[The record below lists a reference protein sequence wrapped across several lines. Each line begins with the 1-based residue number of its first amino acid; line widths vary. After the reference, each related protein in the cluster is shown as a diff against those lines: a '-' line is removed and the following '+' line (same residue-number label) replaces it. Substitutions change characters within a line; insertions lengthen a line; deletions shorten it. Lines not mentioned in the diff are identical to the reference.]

1 MLLKIKSKAIEIGK
15 PVAILVG
22 LVAIVACVIVL
33 TRPAKAAPSDDFV
46 TTWKTDNPGTS
57 NSTSITIPTN
67 SSYAYSYDVD
77 WDNDGTFDQFGIT
90 GDVTHNFGV
99 SGTYTIR
106 IQGSF
111 PSIYF
116 NATLDSQKI
125 LSIDQWGTIA
135 WSSMYHSYQ
144 GCTSMEVLA
153 TDSPDLS
160 GVTSME
166 AMFATSA
173 VNANLNSWNTTNV
186 TNMNSLFA
194 LSIFNG
200 DISSWNTSS
209 VTNMGSMFSTNTA
222 FNQDISSWDVSS
234 VTDTSGMF
242 SAASSFNQ
250 NIGSW
255 NTSSVTDISGMF
267 GYATSF
273 NQDISGWDVSS
284 VADMTAMFAYA
295 SSFNQNIGSWNTA
308 NVINMDGVFGYNS
321 SFNQDISS
329 WDVSGAVSMVAMF
342 YNATSFNQDISG
354 WDVSGVTYM
363 VYMFGG
369 ATNFN
374 QNLGSWN
381 VSSAI
386 DMTSMFDGVTLSTNN
401 YDLLLAGWSAQAL
414 QPGVVFSAGNSQYC
428 NAVDRASIVTSYAWA
443 ITDGGPAVCNAPV
456 VATSTASNITAT
468 SATASAII
476 TSDGGGSI
484 SDTGL
489 QYGPT
494 PSYGNTASIGAGV
507 VGNNPVNISGLSCS
521 TTYHYRAFATN
532 AYATGY
538 GSDQSLSTI
547 ACGGGGGT
555 IINPDNGPISTLIIP
570 SVGIPATP
578 LVTPSIDVPIIL
590 PSPTGIA
597 AALDALL
604 KLAEKVPPEVAAS
617 IPYLLLLILLGLAA
631 LYALQSYREYKS
643 AGSYDKQ
650 IARYKNIQMGGKN
663 FIALTSHYLNTPISI
678 MQFSSE
684 LLLSAGII
692 TKQKAGI
699 IAESI
704 KSIRDSARQ
713 LIESSSS
720 ATESIVTEVDK
731 NVLKSKVRIS
741 SIKPAVFAPVIIAG
755 LLIALSNLIFVK
767 AKVINIG
774 LELVVIQSLLLLLVL
789 VLIILAYRSLV
800 RNKYLKNQRQ
810 GLANAEEDLMNTKVD
825 FINTTANRLYKN
837 IVLLKS
843 VSAGFKKDKSVE
855 NFARGLAMIS
865 SVESSFSL
873 LARFTNYQP
882 SGVANSN
889 DTKDILTKIISKQKA
904 NIDLKHLHIKKQVD
918 SDFTIDLDQQALIM
932 LIGSTVSNAVKFSK
946 NGGTIDIEIK
956 NKREYVLISVKD
968 RGLGI
973 AKDKLDQI
981 MMPFVR
987 ATDVLQYDYEGIG
1000 LALYLD
1006 RIILDQSGGS
1016 IDIISKPNEGTTVE
1030 IKVPK
1035 IQNSHPGMIYDAKGY
1050 LVPA

>member
-90 GDVTHNFGV
+90 GDVTHDFGV

-116 NATLDSQKI
+116 NASMDRQKI
-125 LSIDQWGTIA
+125 LSIDQWGTIG
-135 WSSMYHSYQ
+135 WSSMYRSYN
-144 GCTSMEVLA
+144 GCTFVQVSA
-153 TDSPDLS
+153 SDSPDLS

-166 AMFATSA
+166 AMFEGAGS

-194 LSIFNG
+194 TSNFNG
-200 DISSWNTSS
+200 DISSWNTAN
-209 VTNMGSMFSTNTA
+209 VTNIGGMFATNPA
-222 FNQDISSWDVSS
+222 FNQDLSGWDVSS
-234 VTDTSGMF
+234 ATDASGMFSGATSFNQNIGGWNTGGLADTSGMF
-242 SAASSFNQ
+242 SF
-250 NIGSW
+250 
-255 NTSSVTDISGMF
+255 
-267 GYATSF
+267 ATNF
-273 NQDISGWDVSS
+273 NQDISGWDTSS
-284 VADMTAMFAYA
+284 VGDMTAMFAYA
-295 SSFNQNIGSWNTA
+295 TSFNQNIG
-308 NVINMDGVFGYNS
+308 G
-321 SFNQDISS
+321 
-329 WDVSGAVSMVAMF
+329 
-342 YNATSFNQDISG
+342 
-354 WDVSGVTYM
+354 
-363 VYMFGG
+363 
-369 ATNFN
+369 
-374 QNLGSWN
+374 WN
-381 VSSAI
+381 VSAVT

-428 NAVDRASIVTSYAWA
+428 NAVDRSSIVTNYAWA
-443 ITDGGPAVCNAPV
+443 ITDGGPAVCSAPV
-456 VATSTASNITAT
+456 VLTSLASNITAT

-476 TSDGGGSI
+476 TSDGGGPI
-484 SDTGL
+484 TDTGL
-489 QYGPT
+489 EYGPT
-494 PSYGNTASIGAGV
+494 TSYGNTASIGAGI
-507 VGNNPVNISGLSCS
+507 VGDNPINMQNLNYC
-521 TTYHYRAFATN
+521 TTFHYRAFATN
-532 AYATGY
+532 AYATSY
-538 GSDQSLSTI
+538 GSDQSFSTL
-547 ACGGGGGT
+547 ACGGSGGGG
-555 IINPDNGPISTLIIP
+555 IIIPGDGPVIILAIP
-570 SVGIPATP
+570 SVDIPATS
-578 LVTPSIDVPIIL
+578 LVTPSFEVPTIV
-590 PSPTGIA
+590 PSPTGVA
-597 AALDALL
+597 NALDALV
-604 KLAEKVPPEVAAS
+604 KLAERIPAEVAAS
-617 IPYLLLLILLGLAA
+617 IPYLFLLILLGLAA

-643 AGSYDKQ
+643 IGSYDRQ
-650 IARYKNIQMGGKN
+650 IARYKTIQLGGEN
-663 FIALTSHYLNTPISI
+663 FIAITSHYLNTPIGI
-678 MQFSSE
+678 IQFSSE
-684 LLLSAGII
+684 LLLTAGII

-699 IAESI
+699 VAESV
-704 KSIRDSARQ
+704 KSIRNSAKQ
-713 LIESSSS
+713 LIESSGS
-720 ATESIVTEVDK
+720 ATEDIVTEVDK

-755 LLIALSNLIFVK
+755 LLIALANLIFFR
-767 AKVINIG
+767 AEVIDTG
-774 LELVVIQSLLLLLVL
+774 LDSIVIQSLLLLLVL

-800 RNKYLKNQRQ
+800 RNKYLNTQRQ
-810 GLANAEEDLMNTKVD
+810 SLVKAEQDLINTKID
-825 FINTTANRLYKN
+825 FINTTANKLYKN

-843 VSAGFKKDKSVE
+843 ISAGLKKDESVD
-855 NFARGLAMIS
+855 NFVRGIAMLS
-865 SVESSFSL
+865 SIESSFSL
-873 LARFTNYQP
+873 LARFTNYQT
-882 SGVANSN
+882 SGATNSS

-946 NGGTIDIEIK
+946 NGGVIDVEIK

>member
-15 PVAILVG
+15 PVAILAG
-22 LVAIVACVIVL
+22 LAAIVACVIVL

-77 WDNDGTFDQFGIT
+77 WDNDGTFDQFGIA
-90 GDVTHNFGV
+90 GDVTHDFGV

-116 NATLDSQKI
+116 NASMDRQKI
-125 LSIDQWGTIA
+125 LSIDQWGTIG
-135 WSSMYHSYQ
+135 WSSMYRSYN
-144 GCTSMEVLA
+144 GCTFVQVSA
-153 TDSPDLS
+153 SDSPDLS

-166 AMFATSA
+166 ALFEGAGS

-194 LSIFNG
+194 TSNFNG
-200 DISSWNTSS
+200 DISSWNTAN
-209 VTNMGSMFSTNTA
+209 VTNIGGMFATNPA
-222 FNQDISSWDVSS
+222 FNQDLSGWDVSS
-234 VTDTSGMF
+234 ATDASGMFSGATSFNQNIGGWNTGGLADTSGMF
-242 SAASSFNQ
+242 SF
-250 NIGSW
+250 
-255 NTSSVTDISGMF
+255 
-267 GYATSF
+267 ATNF
-273 NQDISGWDVSS
+273 NQDISGWDTSS
-284 VADMTAMFAYA
+284 VGDMTAMFAYA
-295 SSFNQNIGSWNTA
+295 TSFNQNIG
-308 NVINMDGVFGYNS
+308 G
-321 SFNQDISS
+321 
-329 WDVSGAVSMVAMF
+329 
-342 YNATSFNQDISG
+342 
-354 WDVSGVTYM
+354 
-363 VYMFGG
+363 
-369 ATNFN
+369 
-374 QNLGSWN
+374 WN
-381 VSSAI
+381 VSAVT

-428 NAVDRASIVTSYAWA
+428 NAVDRSSIVTSYAWA
-443 ITDGGPAVCNAPV
+443 ITDGGPAVCSAPV
-456 VATSTASNITAT
+456 VLTSLASNITAT

-476 TSDGGGSI
+476 TSDGGGPI
-484 SDTGL
+484 TDTGL
-489 QYGPT
+489 EYGPT
-494 PSYGNTASIGAGV
+494 ASYGNTASIGAGI
-507 VGNNPVNISGLSCS
+507 VGDNPINMQNLNYC
-521 TTYHYRAFATN
+521 TTFHYRAFATN
-532 AYATGY
+532 AYATSY
-538 GSDQSLSTI
+538 GSDQSFSTL
-547 ACGGGGGT
+547 ACGGSGGGG
-555 IINPDNGPISTLIIP
+555 IIIPGDGPVIILAIP
-570 SVGIPATP
+570 SVDIPATS
-578 LVTPSIDVPIIL
+578 LVTPSFEVPTIV
-590 PSPTGIA
+590 PSPTGVA
-597 AALDALL
+597 NALDALV
-604 KLAEKVPPEVAAS
+604 KLAERIPAEVAAS
-617 IPYLLLLILLGLAA
+617 IPYLFLLILLGLAA

-643 AGSYDKQ
+643 IGSYDRQ
-650 IARYKNIQMGGKN
+650 IARYKTIQLGGEN
-663 FIALTSHYLNTPISI
+663 FIAITSHYLNTPIGI
-678 MQFSSE
+678 IQFSSE
-684 LLLSAGII
+684 LLLTAGII

-699 IAESI
+699 VAESV
-704 KSIRDSARQ
+704 KSIRNSDKQ
-713 LIESSSS
+713 LIESSGS
-720 ATESIVTEVDK
+720 ATEDIVTEVDK

-755 LLIALSNLIFVK
+755 LLIALANLIFFR
-767 AKVINIG
+767 AEVIDTG
-774 LELVVIQSLLLLLVL
+774 LDSIIIQSLLLLLVL

-800 RNKYLKNQRQ
+800 RNKYLNTQRQ
-810 GLANAEEDLMNTKVD
+810 SLVKAEQDLINTKID
-825 FINTTANRLYKN
+825 FINTTANKLYKN

-843 VSAGFKKDKSVE
+843 ISAGLKKDESVDI
-855 NFARGLAMIS
+855 FVRGIAMLS
-865 SVESSFSL
+865 SIESSFSL
-873 LARFTNYQP
+873 LARFTNYQT
-882 SGVANSN
+882 SGATNSS

-946 NGGTIDIEIK
+946 NGGVIDVEIK

-987 ATDVLQYDYEGIG
+987 ATDVLQYDYEGVG

>member
-15 PVAILVG
+15 PVAILAG

-57 NSTSITIPTN
+57 SSTSITIPTN
-67 SSYAYSYDVD
+67 PAYAYSYDVD

-90 GDVTHNFGV
+90 GDVTHDFGV

-116 NATLDSQKI
+116 NATMDRQKI
-125 LSIDQWGTIA
+125 LSVDQWGTIG
-135 WSSMYHSYQ
+135 WSSMYRSYN
-144 GCTSMEVLA
+144 GCTFLQVSA
-153 TDSPDLS
+153 SDSPDLS
-160 GVTSME
+160 AVTSME
-166 AMFATSA
+166 AMFEGAGS

-194 LSIFNG
+194 TSNFNG
-200 DISSWNTSS
+200 DISSWNTAN
-209 VTNMGSMFSTNTA
+209 VTNIGGMFATNPA
-222 FNQDISSWDVSS
+222 FNQDLSGWDVSS
-234 VTDTSGMF
+234 ATDASGMFSGATSFNQNIGGWNTGGLADTSGMF
-242 SAASSFNQ
+242 SF
-250 NIGSW
+250 
-255 NTSSVTDISGMF
+255 
-267 GYATSF
+267 ATNF
-273 NQDISGWDVSS
+273 NQDISGWDTSS
-284 VADMTAMFAYA
+284 VGDMTAMFAYA
-295 SSFNQNIGSWNTA
+295 TSFNQNIG
-308 NVINMDGVFGYNS
+308 G
-321 SFNQDISS
+321 
-329 WDVSGAVSMVAMF
+329 
-342 YNATSFNQDISG
+342 
-354 WDVSGVTYM
+354 
-363 VYMFGG
+363 
-369 ATNFN
+369 
-374 QNLGSWN
+374 WN
-381 VSSAI
+381 VSAVT

-401 YDLLLAGWSAQAL
+401 YDLLLASWSTQAL
-414 QPGVVFSAGNSQYC
+414 QSGVVFSAGNSQYC
-428 NAVDRASIVTSYAWA
+428 NAVDRSSIVTSYAWA
-443 ITDGGPAVCNAPV
+443 ITDGGPAVCSAPV
-456 VATSTASNITAT
+456 VLTSLASNITAT

-476 TSDGGGSI
+476 TSDGGGPI
-484 SDTGL
+484 TDTGL
-489 QYGPT
+489 EYGPT
-494 PSYGNTASIGAGV
+494 ASYGNTASIGAGI
-507 VGNNPVNISGLSCS
+507 VGDNPINMQNLNYC
-521 TTYHYRAFATN
+521 TTFHYRAFATN
-532 AYATGY
+532 AYATSY
-538 GSDQSLSTI
+538 GSDQSFSTL
-547 ACGGGGGT
+547 ACGGSGGGG
-555 IINPDNGPISTLIIP
+555 IIIPGDGPVIILAIP
-570 SVGIPATP
+570 SVDIPATS
-578 LVTPSIDVPIIL
+578 LVTPSFEVPTIV
-590 PSPTGIA
+590 PSPTGVA
-597 AALDALL
+597 NALDALV
-604 KLAEKVPPEVAAS
+604 KLAERIPAEVAAS
-617 IPYLLLLILLGLAA
+617 IPYLFLLILLGLAA

-643 AGSYDKQ
+643 IGSYDRQ
-650 IARYKNIQMGGKN
+650 IARYKTIQLGGEN
-663 FIALTSHYLNTPISI
+663 FIAITSHYLNTPIGI
-678 MQFSSE
+678 IQFSSE
-684 LLLSAGII
+684 LLLTAGII

-699 IAESI
+699 VAESV
-704 KSIRDSARQ
+704 KSIRNSAKQ
-713 LIESSSS
+713 LIESSGS
-720 ATESIVTEVDK
+720 ATEDIVTEVDK

-755 LLIALSNLIFVK
+755 LLIALANLIFFR
-767 AKVINIG
+767 AEVIDTG
-774 LELVVIQSLLLLLVL
+774 LDSIIIQSLLLLLVL

-800 RNKYLKNQRQ
+800 RNKYLNTQRQ
-810 GLANAEEDLMNTKVD
+810 SLVKAEQDLINTKID
-825 FINTTANRLYKN
+825 FINTTANKLYKN

-843 VSAGFKKDKSVE
+843 ISAGLKKDESVD
-855 NFARGLAMIS
+855 NFVRGIAMLS
-865 SVESSFSL
+865 SIESSFSL
-873 LARFTNYQP
+873 LARFTNYQT
-882 SGVANSN
+882 SGATNSS

-946 NGGTIDIEIK
+946 NGGVIDVEIK

>member
-46 TTWKTDNPGTS
+46 TTWKTDNPGAS

-67 SSYAYSYDVD
+67 PAYAYSYDVD
-77 WDNDGTFDQFGIT
+77 WDNDGTFDQFGIA
-90 GDVTHNFGV
+90 GDVTHDFGV

-116 NATLDSQKI
+116 NASMDRQKI
-125 LSIDQWGTIA
+125 LSIDQWGTIG
-135 WSSMYHSYQ
+135 WSSMYRSYN
-144 GCTSMEVLA
+144 GCTFVQVSA
-153 TDSPDLS
+153 SDSPDLS

-166 AMFATSA
+166 AMFEGAGS

-194 LSIFNG
+194 TSNFNG
-200 DISSWNTSS
+200 DISSWNTAN
-209 VTNMGSMFSTNTA
+209 VTNIGGMFATNPA
-222 FNQDISSWDVSS
+222 FNQDLSGWDVSS
-234 VTDTSGMF
+234 ATDASGMFSGATSFNQNIGGWNTGGLADTSGMF
-242 SAASSFNQ
+242 SF
-250 NIGSW
+250 
-255 NTSSVTDISGMF
+255 
-267 GYATSF
+267 ATNF
-273 NQDISGWDVSS
+273 NQDISGWDTSS
-284 VADMTAMFAYA
+284 VGDMTAMFAYA
-295 SSFNQNIGSWNTA
+295 TSFNQNIG
-308 NVINMDGVFGYNS
+308 G
-321 SFNQDISS
+321 
-329 WDVSGAVSMVAMF
+329 
-342 YNATSFNQDISG
+342 
-354 WDVSGVTYM
+354 
-363 VYMFGG
+363 
-369 ATNFN
+369 
-374 QNLGSWN
+374 WN
-381 VSSAI
+381 VSAVT

-428 NAVDRASIVTSYAWA
+428 NAVDRSSIVTSYAWA
-443 ITDGGPAVCNAPV
+443 ITDGGPAVCSAPV
-456 VATSTASNITAT
+456 VLTSLASNITAT

-476 TSDGGGSI
+476 TSDGGGPI
-484 SDTGL
+484 TDTGL
-489 QYGPT
+489 EYGPT
-494 PSYGNTASIGAGV
+494 ASYGNTASIGAGI
-507 VGNNPVNISGLSCS
+507 VGDNPINMQNLNYC
-521 TTYHYRAFATN
+521 TTFHYRAFATN
-532 AYATGY
+532 AYATSY
-538 GSDQSLSTI
+538 GSDQSFSTL
-547 ACGGGGGT
+547 ACGGSGGGG
-555 IINPDNGPISTLIIP
+555 IIIPGDGPVIILAIP
-570 SVGIPATP
+570 SVDIPATS
-578 LVTPSIDVPIIL
+578 LVTPSFEVPTIV
-590 PSPTGIA
+590 PSPTGVA
-597 AALDALL
+597 NALDALV
-604 KLAEKVPPEVAAS
+604 KLAERIPAEVAAS
-617 IPYLLLLILLGLAA
+617 IPYLFLLILLGLAA

-643 AGSYDKQ
+643 IGSYDRQ
-650 IARYKNIQMGGKN
+650 IARYKTIQLGGEN
-663 FIALTSHYLNTPISI
+663 FIAITSHYLNTPIGI
-678 MQFSSE
+678 IQFSSE
-684 LLLSAGII
+684 LLLTAGII

-699 IAESI
+699 VAESV
-704 KSIRDSARQ
+704 KSIRNSAKQ
-713 LIESSSS
+713 LIESSGS
-720 ATESIVTEVDK
+720 ATEDIVTEVDK

-755 LLIALSNLIFVK
+755 LLIALANLIFFR
-767 AKVINIG
+767 AEVIDTG
-774 LELVVIQSLLLLLVL
+774 LDSIIIQSLLLLLVL

-800 RNKYLKNQRQ
+800 RNKYLNTQRQ
-810 GLANAEEDLMNTKVD
+810 SLVKAEQDLINTKVD
-825 FINTTANRLYKN
+825 FINTTANKLYKN

-843 VSAGFKKDKSVE
+843 ISAGLKKDESVD
-855 NFARGLAMIS
+855 NFVRGIAMLS
-865 SVESSFSL
+865 SIESSFSL
-873 LARFTNYQP
+873 LARFTNYQT
-882 SGVANSN
+882 SGATNSS

-946 NGGTIDIEIK
+946 NGGVIDVEIK

-987 ATDVLQYDYEGIG
+987 ATDVLQYDYEGVG

-1035 IQNSHPGMIYDAKGY
+1035 IQNSNPGMIYDAKGY

>member
-15 PVAILVG
+15 PVAILAG

-33 TRPAKAAPSDDFV
+33 TRPAIAAPSDDFV
-46 TTWKTDNPGTS
+46 TTWKTDNPGAS

-67 SSYAYSYDVD
+67 PAYAYSYDVD

-90 GDVTHNFGV
+90 GDVTHDFGV

-116 NATLDSQKI
+116 NASMDRQKI
-125 LSIDQWGTIA
+125 LSIDQWGTIG
-135 WSSMYHSYQ
+135 WSSMYRSYN
-144 GCTSMEVLA
+144 GCTFVQVSA
-153 TDSPDLS
+153 SDSPDLS

-166 AMFATSA
+166 AMFEGAGS

-194 LSIFNG
+194 TSNFNG
-200 DISSWNTSS
+200 DISSWNTAN
-209 VTNMGSMFSTNTA
+209 VTNIGGMFATNPA
-222 FNQDISSWDVSS
+222 FNQDLSGWDVSS
-234 VTDTSGMF
+234 ATDASGMFSGATSFNQNIGGWNTGGLADTSGMF
-242 SAASSFNQ
+242 SF
-250 NIGSW
+250 
-255 NTSSVTDISGMF
+255 
-267 GYATSF
+267 ATNF
-273 NQDISGWDVSS
+273 NQDISGWDTSS
-284 VADMTAMFAYA
+284 VGDMTAMFAYA
-295 SSFNQNIGSWNTA
+295 TSFNQNIG
-308 NVINMDGVFGYNS
+308 G
-321 SFNQDISS
+321 
-329 WDVSGAVSMVAMF
+329 
-342 YNATSFNQDISG
+342 
-354 WDVSGVTYM
+354 
-363 VYMFGG
+363 
-369 ATNFN
+369 
-374 QNLGSWN
+374 WN
-381 VSSAI
+381 VSAVT

-428 NAVDRASIVTSYAWA
+428 NAVDRSSIVTSYAWA
-443 ITDGGPAVCNAPV
+443 ITDGGPAVCSAPV
-456 VATSTASNITAT
+456 VLTSLASNITAT

-476 TSDGGGSI
+476 TSDGGGPI
-484 SDTGL
+484 TDTGL
-489 QYGPT
+489 EYGPT
-494 PSYGNTASIGAGV
+494 ASYGNTASIGAGI
-507 VGNNPVNISGLSCS
+507 VGDNPINMQNLNYC
-521 TTYHYRAFATN
+521 TTFHYRAFATN
-532 AYATGY
+532 AYATSY
-538 GSDQSLSTI
+538 GSDQSFSTL
-547 ACGGGGGT
+547 ACGGSGGGG
-555 IINPDNGPISTLIIP
+555 IIIPGDGPVIILAIP
-570 SVGIPATP
+570 SVDIPATS
-578 LVTPSIDVPIIL
+578 LVTPSFEVPTIV
-590 PSPTGIA
+590 PSPTGVA
-597 AALDALL
+597 NALDALV
-604 KLAEKVPPEVAAS
+604 KLAERIPAEVAAS
-617 IPYLLLLILLGLAA
+617 IPYLFLLILLGLAA

-643 AGSYDKQ
+643 IGSYDRQ
-650 IARYKNIQMGGKN
+650 IARYKTIQLGGEN
-663 FIALTSHYLNTPISI
+663 FIAITSHYLNTPIGI
-678 MQFSSE
+678 IQFSSE
-684 LLLSAGII
+684 LLLTAGII

-699 IAESI
+699 VAESV
-704 KSIRDSARQ
+704 KSIRNSAKQ
-713 LIESSSS
+713 LIESSGS
-720 ATESIVTEVDK
+720 ATEDIVTEVDK

-755 LLIALSNLIFVK
+755 LLIALANLIFFR
-767 AKVINIG
+767 AEVIDTG
-774 LELVVIQSLLLLLVL
+774 LDSIIIQSLLLLLVL

-800 RNKYLKNQRQ
+800 RNKYLNTQRQ
-810 GLANAEEDLMNTKVD
+810 SLVKAEQDLINTKID
-825 FINTTANRLYKN
+825 FINTTANKLYKN

-843 VSAGFKKDKSVE
+843 ISAGLKKDESVD
-855 NFARGLAMIS
+855 NFVRGIAMLS
-865 SVESSFSL
+865 SIESSFSL
-873 LARFTNYQP
+873 LARFTNYQT
-882 SGVANSN
+882 SGATNSS

-918 SDFTIDLDQQALIM
+918 GDFTIDLDQQALIM

-946 NGGTIDIEIK
+946 NGGVIDVEIK

-987 ATDVLQYDYEGIG
+987 ATDVLQYDYEGVG

>member
-15 PVAILVG
+15 PVAILAG

-77 WDNDGTFDQFGIT
+77 WDNDGTFDQFGIA
-90 GDVTHNFGV
+90 GDVTHDFGV

-116 NATLDSQKI
+116 NATLDDQKI

-144 GCTSMEVLA
+144 GCTSLQVLA

-166 AMFATSA
+166 SMFALST
-173 VNANLNSWNTTNV
+173 VNANLNSWNTANV

-194 LSIFNG
+194 TSNFNG
-200 DISSWNTSS
+200 DISSWNTAS
-209 VTNMGSMFSTNTA
+209 VTNMGSMFANTA
-222 FNQDISSWDVSS
+222 FNQDISSWDLSS

-242 SAASSFNQ
+242 SGASSFNQ

-273 NQDISGWDVSS
+273 NQDISGWDVSG
-284 VADMTAMFAYA
+284 AIDATAMFAYA
-295 SSFNQNIGSWNTA
+295 TSFNQNIGGWNVSAVTA
-308 NVINMDGVFGYNS
+308 MSGMFG
-321 SFNQDISS
+321 F
-329 WDVSGAVSMVAMF
+329 
-342 YNATSFNQDISG
+342 ATSFNQNI
-354 WDVSGVTYM
+354 
-363 VYMFGG
+363 GG
-369 ATNFN
+369 
-374 QNLGSWN
+374 WN
-381 VSSAI
+381 VSSVA
-386 DMTSMFDGVTLSTNN
+386 DMASMFDGVTLSTNN

-443 ITDGGPAVCNAPV
+443 ITDGGPAVCSAPV

-484 SDTGL
+484 SDAGL

-494 PSYGNTASIGAGV
+494 PSYGNTTSIGAGI

-521 TTYHYRAFATN
+521 TTYHYRAYATN

-547 ACGGGGGT
+547 ACGGGGGGGGGGT

-578 LVTPSIDVPIIL
+578 LVTPTIDVPIIL

-597 AALDALL
+597 AALDALVR
-604 KLAEKVPPEVAAS
+604 LAEKVPPEVAAS

-631 LYALQSYREYKS
+631 LYSLQSYREYKS
-643 AGSYDKQ
+643 VGSYDKQ
-650 IARYKNIQMGGKN
+650 IARYKNIQLGGKN
-663 FIALTSHYLNTPISI
+663 FIALTSHYLNTPIGI

-713 LIESSSS
+713 LIENSSS

-731 NVLKSKVRIS
+731 NVLKSKVSIS

-774 LELVVIQSLLLLLVL
+774 LESVVIQSLLLLLVL

-800 RNKYLKNQRQ
+800 RNKYLNSQRQ
-810 GLANAEEDLMNTKVD
+810 SLVKAEEALMDTKID

-946 NGGTIDIEIK
+946 NGGVIDVEIK

-987 ATDVLQYDYEGIG
+987 ATDVLQYDYEGVG